1 VQYLGLTINHKAM
14 PCLGDS
20 WDTDLTPGT
29 TGYAIADKV
38 VQEQLDRLVNVVNF
52 YCRAYDRDFP
62 IDFPNGHLFRFL
74 HEDDQRLLIA
84 IHHHLRCDGIK
95 ANETMDI
102 WSLTR
107 MHPEKYSD
115 KEQIAKDCYRLSRM
129 GGLIRKF
136 LQKRVKTMQCALNE
150 HIEDHYRMA
159 KSGQWEHLLKLW
171 LDSPLLANR
180 CSRYS
185 HPKSRWTFLH
195 QAAYFGHQDG
205 CCALIAKGALVDAL
219 TREHRSPLEVAE
231 QRGHSGIAALLRDA
245 SLGQS
250 SLWEPSP
257 DPDIL
262 PSSNRW
268 KSSKKIVASV
278 DLFTMFDGR
287 IIRIAKGDEYYEDY
301 YKRVLINSSG
311 GFVPESSF
319 FNSIA
324 DYEMSAEFSSIE
336 NEKEMK
342 VGTHEGGNVGSG
354 SDEPEVAEFQHKAL
368 LININQSSKKWSLYD
383 ATRYAWKIDPQKASQ
398 AEVIL
403 ATIHGLIVGAFVAD
417 EWLEATSENFLDRA
431 EDGGA
436 PSRYGF
442 IGKEAHED
450 IRKLYVGKLIPGEY
464 QKKGAQNPIRYTW
477 KSGPGQQ

>member
-1 VQYLGLTINHKAM
+1 M

-29 TGYAIADKV
+29 TEYAIAEKV

-62 IDFPNGHLFRFL
+62 IDFTNGHQFRFL
-74 HEDDQRLLIA
+74 HEDDKRLLIA

-95 ANETMDI
+95 ANETMAI

-115 KEQIAKDCYRLSRM
+115 KEQIAKDCHRLSRM
-129 GGLIRKF
+129 GGLIRKL
-136 LQKRVKTMQCALNE
+136 LQKRVKTMQCALDE

-159 KSGQWEHLLKLW
+159 KSGQWDHLLKLW
-171 LDSPLLANR
+171 VDSPLLANR

-219 TREHRSPLEVAE
+219 TRDLRSPLEVAE
-231 QRGHSGIAALLRDA
+231 QRGHSGTAALLRDA
-245 SLGQS
+245 SLGQG

-268 KSSKKIVASV
+268 NRGKKVIASV

-287 IIRIAKGDEYYEDY
+287 VIRIPKGEEYYEDC
-301 YKRVLINSSG
+301 YKRVLINRSG
-311 GFVPESSF
+311 ALVPDSSF
-319 FNSIA
+319 FNPIA
-324 DYEMSAEFSSIE
+324 DYEMSAEFSSTE
-336 NEKEMK
+336 NEKAIQVATNEAD
-342 VGTHEGGNVGSG
+342 NVSSG
-354 SDEPEVAEFQHKAL
+354 SDGPEVAEFKHKAL

-383 ATRYAWKIDPQKASQ
+383 ATRYAWKIDKQKASL

-403 ATIHGLIVGAFVAD
+403 ATIHGLIVGAFTAD
-417 EWLEATSENFLDRA
+417 EWLEATFENFLDRA

-436 PSRYGF
+436 PGRYGF
-442 IGKEAHED
+442 IGKEASEE
-450 IRKLYVGKLIPGEY
+450 IKKLYVDKLVPGEY

-477 KSGPGQQ
+477 KSGPGQ